1 MPWTTEHFV
10 ADPFAPVRGAPAAAA
25 GVAPAVEPR
34 RFVVESGL
42 PGAGLPGDRLAHL
55 AARRAFVGLKLA
67 FLDVLDQVPGQQAAW
82 LRQQVRGAEEPLDL
96 WLLRASVFE
105 LIAGPGFRPLRH
117 QLRRALDSLFPD
129 AQPPSAFAPF

>member
-1 MPWTTEHFV
+1 MAPPATHFV
-10 ADPFAPVRGAPAAAA
+10 ADPFAPTRGLA
-25 GVAPAVEPR
+25 APAVPAAGAAPR
-34 RFVVESGL
+34 QFVAESGL

-67 FLDVLDQVPGQQAAW
+67 FLDVLDQVQGPQAVW

-105 LIAGPGFRPLRH
+105 LIAAPGFKPLRH
-117 QLRRALDSLFPD
+117 QLRRALDSLFPES
-129 AQPPSAFAPF
+129 QPPSAFSPF